1 MSNKELL
8 NDLLKKLLNEKLL
21 YLEEKGKED
30 ISSLSYTKTEFDL
43 LGKKIETLA
52 KLREEKIK
60 KDKMEEEK
68 REKEKIEKMQKDQ
81 RKSIMPQTSRK
92 TIGLKISPSKS
103 NKKEP
108 KQNLNT
114 TTDYGRKTL
123 TNTKSLGNI
132 FGGRKSLGPNT
143 ERMSTRPSI
152 GRDKSNG
159 RKSIGSNL
167 FTHKNENIGRKS
179 IQPILKN
186 SNTTTNLFGKKN
198 INVNNKGKG
207 NIKKNTTHSIANNNN
222 ISVNHSLNKKVCFN
236 DLMEKDIVNKNI
248 IPYLND
254 NDKLIFY
261 SINKK
266 LYLKTLIEALNNIQ
280 NSYKKIF
287 GLFIGQTYESKLN
300 MLEMKYKP
308 EELNAAIPSFN
319 LGRGTI
325 KALEL
330 LDQESYLKIFQK
342 PPEENK
348 LKEILIVYKIFCQ
361 LLKKEDLVKIKDE
374 REFWEKFSKFIID
387 NKNES
392 LSKFFIDSSQ
402 KFYLDNNNLNKV
414 RKLAI
419 NQLDKINPS
428 YYGKICGTT
437 GLVVFL
443 IKEMLIYVGIIE
455 DKKTSPAKIKENILY
470 QKNIIDKLNQYYEI
484 VKKMDIEND
493 K

>member
-1 MSNKELL
+1 
-8 NDLLKKLLNEKLL
+8 
-21 YLEEKGKED
+21 
-30 ISSLSYTKTEFDL
+30 
-43 LGKKIETLA
+43 
-52 KLREEKIK
+52 
-60 KDKMEEEK
+60 ME
-68 REKEKIEKMQKDQ
+68 
-81 RKSIMPQTSRK
+81 
-92 TIGLKISPSKS
+92 
-103 NKKEP
+103 
-108 KQNLNT
+108 
-114 TTDYGRKTL
+114 
-123 TNTKSLGNI
+123 
-132 FGGRKSLGPNT
+132 
-143 ERMSTRPSI
+143 
-152 GRDKSNG
+152 
-159 RKSIGSNL
+159 
-167 FTHKNENIGRKS
+167 
-179 IQPILKN
+179 
-186 SNTTTNLFGKKN
+186 KKN

-207 NIKKNTTHSIANNNN
+207 NIKKNITHSNTNNNN
-222 ISVNHSLNKKVCFN
+222 ISVNHNLNKKVCFN
-236 DLMEKDIVNKNI
+236 DLIEKDIVNNNI

-254 NDKLIFY
+254 NDKLMFY

-300 MLEMKYKP
+300 MLEMKFKP

-342 PPEENK
+342 PPEQNK
-348 LKEILIVYKIFCQ
+348 LQEILIVYKIFCQ

-374 REFWEKFSKFIID
+374 REFWEKFSKFIMD

-443 IKEMLIYVGIIE
+443 IKEMLLYVGIIE
-455 DKKTSPAKIKENILY
+455 DKKTPPAKIKENILY
-470 QKNIIDKLNQYYEI
+470 QKNIIDGLNQYYEI
-484 VKKMDIEND
+484 VKKMDVE

>member
-8 NDLLKKLLNEKLL
+8 KDLLKKLLNEKLL

-30 ISSLSYTKTEFDL
+30 ISSLSYTKTEFDSL
-43 LGKKIETLA
+43 EKKIETLV

-60 KDKMEEEK
+60 KDKIEEEK
-68 REKEKIEKMQKDQ
+68 REKEKTEKVQ
-81 RKSIMPQTSRK
+81 RKNIQPQTSRK
-92 TIGLKISPSKS
+92 SIGIKISPSKS
-103 NKKEP
+103 NFHRKEP

-114 TTDYGRKTL
+114 TSDFGRKTL

-152 GRDKSNG
+152 GRDKSGG
-159 RKSIGSNL
+159 RKSIGNNL
-167 FTHKNENIGRKS
+167 FNNNKNESIGRKS
-179 IQPILKN
+179 IQPLLKS

-198 INVNNKGKG
+198 TNVNKGKG
-207 NIKKNTTHSIANNNN
+207 NIKKNNISINNNN
-222 ISVNHSLNKKVCFN
+222 NVNNCSNKKICFN
-236 DLMEKDIVNKNI
+236 DLIEKDIVNNNI

-254 NDKLIFY
+254 NDKLVFY

-266 LYLKTLIEALNNIQ
+266 LYLKTLIEVLNNIQ

-287 GLFIGQTYESKLN
+287 GLLIGQTYESKLN
-300 MLEMKYKP
+300 LLEMKYKP
-308 EELNAAIPSFN
+308 EELNAEIPAFT

-330 LDQESYLKIFQK
+330 LDQESYLKLFQK
-342 PPEENK
+342 PPEQNK
-348 LKEILIVYKIFCQ
+348 LQEILIVYKIFCQ

-374 REFWEKFSKFIID
+374 REFWEKFSKYVMD
-387 NKNES
+387 NKTET
-392 LSKFFIDSSQ
+392 LSKFFIDSTQ
-402 KFYLDNNNLNKV
+402 KFYIDNNNLNKV

-470 QKNIIDKLNQYYEI
+470 QKNIIDKLNEYYEI
-484 VKKMDIEND
+484 VKKIEEEQ

>member
-8 NDLLKKLLNEKLL
+8 KDLLKKLLNEKLL

-30 ISSLSYTKTEFDL
+30 ISSLSYTKTEFDS
-43 LGKKIETLA
+43 LGKKIEALV

-60 KDKMEEEK
+60 KDKIEEEK
-68 REKEKIEKMQKDQ
+68 REKEKTEKVQ
-81 RKSIMPQTSRK
+81 RKNIQPQTSRK
-92 TIGLKISPSKS
+92 SIGIKISPSKS
-103 NKKEP
+103 NFHRKEP

-114 TTDYGRKTL
+114 TSDFGRKTL

-152 GRDKSNG
+152 GRDKSGG
-159 RKSIGSNL
+159 RKSIGNNL
-167 FTHKNENIGRKS
+167 FNNNKNESIGRKS
-179 IQPILKN
+179 IQPLLKS

-198 INVNNKGKG
+198 TNVNKGKG
-207 NIKKNTTHSIANNNN
+207 NIKKNNISINNNN
-222 ISVNHSLNKKVCFN
+222 NVNNCSNKKICFN
-236 DLMEKDIVNKNI
+236 DLIEKDIVNNNI

-254 NDKLIFY
+254 NDKLVFY

-266 LYLKTLIEALNNIQ
+266 LYLKTLIEVLNNIQ

-287 GLFIGQTYESKLN
+287 GLLIGQTYESKLN
-300 MLEMKYKP
+300 LLEMKYKP
-308 EELNAAIPSFN
+308 EELNAEIPAFT

-330 LDQESYLKIFQK
+330 LDQESYLKLFQK
-342 PPEENK
+342 PPEQNK
-348 LKEILIVYKIFCQ
+348 LQEILIVYKIFCQ

-374 REFWEKFSKFIID
+374 REFWEKFSKYVMD
-387 NKNES
+387 NKTET
-392 LSKFFIDSSQ
+392 LSKFFIDSTQ
-402 KFYLDNNNLNKV
+402 KFYIDNNNLNKV

-470 QKNIIDKLNQYYEI
+470 QKNIIDKLNEYYEI
-484 VKKMDIEND
+484 VKKIEEEQ

>member
-8 NDLLKKLLNEKLL
+8 KDLLKKLLNEKLL

-30 ISSLSYTKTEFDL
+30 ISSLSYTKTEFDS
-43 LGKKIETLA
+43 LGKKIEALV

-60 KDKMEEEK
+60 KDKIEEEK
-68 REKEKIEKMQKDQ
+68 REKEKTEKVQ
-81 RKSIMPQTSRK
+81 RKNIQPQTSRK
-92 TIGLKISPSKS
+92 SIGIKISPSKS
-103 NKKEP
+103 NFHRKEP

-114 TTDYGRKTL
+114 TSDFGRKTL

-152 GRDKSNG
+152 GRDKSGG
-159 RKSIGSNL
+159 RKSIGNNL
-167 FTHKNENIGRKS
+167 FNSNKNESIGRKS
-179 IQPILKN
+179 IQPLLKS

-198 INVNNKGKG
+198 TNVNKGKG
-207 NIKKNTTHSIANNNN
+207 NIKKNNISINNNN
-222 ISVNHSLNKKVCFN
+222 NVNNCSNKKICFN
-236 DLMEKDIVNKNI
+236 DLIEKDIVNNNI

-254 NDKLIFY
+254 NDKLVFY

-266 LYLKTLIEALNNIQ
+266 LYLKTLIEVLNNIQ

-287 GLFIGQTYESKLN
+287 GLLIGQTYESKLN
-300 MLEMKYKP
+300 LLEMKYKP
-308 EELNAAIPSFN
+308 EELNAEIPAFT

-330 LDQESYLKIFQK
+330 LDQESYLKLFQK
-342 PPEENK
+342 PPEQNK
-348 LKEILIVYKIFCQ
+348 LQEILIVYKIFCQ

-374 REFWEKFSKFIID
+374 REFWEKFSKYVMD
-387 NKNES
+387 NKTET
-392 LSKFFIDSSQ
+392 LSKFFIDSTQ
-402 KFYLDNNNLNKV
+402 KFYIDNNNLNKV

-470 QKNIIDKLNQYYEI
+470 QKNIIDKLNEYYEI
-484 VKKMDIEND
+484 VKKIEEEQ

>member
-8 NDLLKKLLNEKLL
+8 KDLLKKLLNEKLL

-30 ISSLSYTKTEFDL
+30 ISSLSYTKTEFDS
-43 LGKKIETLA
+43 LGKKIEALV

-60 KDKMEEEK
+60 KDKIEEEK
-68 REKEKIEKMQKDQ
+68 REKEKTEKVQ
-81 RKSIMPQTSRK
+81 RKNIQPQTSRK
-92 TIGLKISPSKS
+92 SIGIKISPSKS
-103 NKKEP
+103 NFHRKEP

-114 TTDYGRKTL
+114 TSDFGRKTL

-152 GRDKSNG
+152 GRDKSGG
-159 RKSIGSNL
+159 RKSIGNNL
-167 FTHKNENIGRKS
+167 FNNNKNESIGRKS
-179 IQPILKN
+179 IQPLLKS

-198 INVNNKGKG
+198 TNVNKGKG
-207 NIKKNTTHSIANNNN
+207 NIKKNNISINNNN
-222 ISVNHSLNKKVCFN
+222 NVNNCSNKKICFN
-236 DLMEKDIVNKNI
+236 DLIEKDIVNNNI

-254 NDKLIFY
+254 NDKLVFY

-266 LYLKTLIEALNNIQ
+266 LYLKTLIEVLNNIQ

-287 GLFIGQTYESKLN
+287 GLLIGQTYESKLN
-300 MLEMKYKP
+300 LLEMKYKP
-308 EELNAAIPSFN
+308 EELNAEIPAFT

-330 LDQESYLKIFQK
+330 LDQESYLKLFQK
-342 PPEENK
+342 PPEQNK
-348 LKEILIVYKIFCQ
+348 LQEILIVYKIFCQ

-374 REFWEKFSKFIID
+374 REFWEKFSKYVMD
-387 NKNES
+387 NKTDT
-392 LSKFFIDSSQ
+392 LSKFFIDSTQ
-402 KFYLDNNNLNKV
+402 KFYIDNNNLNKV

-470 QKNIIDKLNQYYEI
+470 QKNIIDKLNEYYEI
-484 VKKMDIEND
+484 VKKIEEEQ

>member
-8 NDLLKKLLNEKLL
+8 KDLLKKLLNEKLL

-30 ISSLSYTKTEFDL
+30 ISSLSYTKTEFDS
-43 LGKKIETLA
+43 LGKKIETLV

-60 KDKMEEEK
+60 KDKIEEEK
-68 REKEKIEKMQKDQ
+68 REKEKTEKVQ
-81 RKSIMPQTSRK
+81 RKNIQPQTSRK
-92 TIGLKISPSKS
+92 SIGIKISPSKS
-103 NKKEP
+103 NFHRKEP

-114 TTDYGRKTL
+114 TSDFGRKTL

-152 GRDKSNG
+152 GRDKSGG
-159 RKSIGSNL
+159 RKSIGNNL
-167 FTHKNENIGRKS
+167 FNNNKNESIGRKS
-179 IQPILKN
+179 IQPLLKS

-198 INVNNKGKG
+198 TNVNKGKG
-207 NIKKNTTHSIANNNN
+207 NIKKNNISINNNN
-222 ISVNHSLNKKVCFN
+222 NVNNCSNKKICFN
-236 DLMEKDIVNKNI
+236 DLIEKDIVNNNI

-254 NDKLIFY
+254 NDKLVFY

-266 LYLKTLIEALNNIQ
+266 LYLKTLIEVLNNIQ

-287 GLFIGQTYESKLN
+287 GLLIGQTYESKLN
-300 MLEMKYKP
+300 LLEMKYKP
-308 EELNAAIPSFN
+308 EELNAEIPAFT

-330 LDQESYLKIFQK
+330 LDQESYLKLFQK
-342 PPEENK
+342 PPEQNK
-348 LKEILIVYKIFCQ
+348 LQEILIVYKIFCQ

-374 REFWEKFSKFIID
+374 REFWEKFSKYVMD
-387 NKNES
+387 NKTET
-392 LSKFFIDSSQ
+392 LSKFFIDSTQ
-402 KFYLDNNNLNKV
+402 KFYIDNNNLNKV

-470 QKNIIDKLNQYYEI
+470 QKNIIDKLNEYYEI
-484 VKKMDIEND
+484 VKKIEEEQ